1 MKDTVALEENA
12 VLLKEKTHF
21 LSLAG
26 TYTDTKGVDVIET
39 HMSVVFLTDH
49 FVYKL
54 KKPVQFDFLDFSTI
68 ETRRRFCT
76 EELTINKALGGD
88 TYLSVIPLRVYQG
101 TMNLGGK
108 GETID
113 WLVKM
118 KRLPAE
124 QTLHEAIKKGAIP
137 HGWLQ
142 KAANKLADFYIAA
155 EPVAFCNRQAF
166 RSAMIRDIEK
176 NSAGLLSNRFK
187 LHHGQIVSI
196 TTDLLHFIIK
206 HGDLFDQRVAQGRV
220 IDAHGD
226 LRPEHIFLGPEP
238 VMIDRLEFDRALRI
252 MDVAEELSFLG
263 LECEMLGAADIG
275 QLFLDV
281 YKERTADNIPDTLI
295 HFYKAKRAFLRARL
309 SINHLLESKYLLDS
323 SKWTGKCNAYLH
335 MAAACCLKT

>member
-1 MKDTVALEENA
+1 MKGTVSLEENTD
-12 VLLKEKTHF
+12 LLKEKTHF
-21 LSLAG
+21 LSLPG
-26 TYTDTKGVDVIET
+26 TYSDTKAVEVIET

-68 ETRRRFCT
+68 EARRRFCT
-76 EELTINKALGGD
+76 EELIINKALGGD
-88 TYLSVIPLRVYQG
+88 TYLSVMPLMVYQG
-101 TMNLGGK
+101 RMTLGGK

-124 QTLHEAIKKGAIP
+124 QTLHEAIKKGAFE
-137 HGWLQ
+137 HDWLQ
-142 KAANKLADFYIAA
+142 KAANKLVDFYIAA
-155 EPVAFCNRQAF
+155 DPISFSDPHMH
-166 RSAMIRDIEK
+166 RSTIISDIEK

-206 HGDLFDQRVAQGRV
+206 HGDLFDQRVALGRV

-263 LECEMLGAADIG
+263 LECEMLGAAYIG

-281 YKERTADNIPDTLI
+281 YKERSSDDIPDALV

-309 SINHLLESKYLLDS
+309 SISHLLESKYLVDS
-323 SKWTGKCNAYLH
+323 SKWTEKCNAYLQ
-335 MAAACCLKT
+335 MAASCCLKT

>member
-1 MKDTVALEENA
+1 MKGTVSLEENTD
-12 VLLKEKTHF
+12 LLKEKTRF
-21 LSLAG
+21 LSLPD
-26 TYTDTKGVDVIET
+26 TYSDTKGVEVIET

-68 ETRRRFCT
+68 EARRRFCT
-76 EELTINKALGGD
+76 EELVINKALGGD
-88 TYLSVIPLRVYQG
+88 TYLSVMPLMVYQG
-101 TMNLGGK
+101 RMNLGGK

-118 KRLPAE
+118 KRLPAG
-124 QTLHEAIKKGAIP
+124 QTLDEAIKKGPIE

-142 KAANKLADFYIAA
+142 KAANKLVDFYTASD
-155 EPVAFCNRQAF
+155 PVSFSDPHAH
-166 RSAMIRDIEK
+166 RSTMISDIEK
-176 NSAGLLSNRFK
+176 NSARLLRNRFK

-206 HGDLFDQRVAQGRV
+206 HDDLFDQRVALGRV

-238 VMIDRLEFDRALRI
+238 VMIDRLEFDRTLRI

-263 LECEMLGAADIG
+263 LECEMLGAAYIG
-275 QLFLDV
+275 QLFLDI
-281 YKERTADNIPDTLI
+281 YKERSADDIPDALI

-309 SINHLLESKYLLDS
+309 SISHLLESKYLVDS
-323 SKWTGKCNAYLH
+323 AKWTEKCNAYLQ
-335 MAAACCLKT
+335 MAASCCLKT